1 MFRAVSLAPQAPAAE
16 WLVLLDGAL
25 KRDPTLFDDKA
36 VILDVA
42 GLKPSASELESLIA
56 ELSTRR
62 LRLLGIEGAD
72 SALPPTLPPRLV
84 GGRPQGETLEAPA
97 GPRRSP
103 ACPPSPS
110 RARCAQGKASSTRRG
125 T

>member
-97 GPRRSP
+97 GPEEKPGLSSLTIEGSVRSGQ
-103 ACPPSPS
+103 SIVH
-110 RARCAQGKASSTRRG
+110 RRG